1 MAVQLPTKAQILE
14 IAAEV
19 GLDLSEEDVSSFQG
33 LFQGSVDA
41 YNAVDEMPDNL
52 PEVKYPRTPGYK
64 PRGKRINTMPGM

>member
-33 LFQGSVDA
+33 LFQGSVD
-41 YNAVDEMPDNL
+41 V
-52 PEVKYPRTPGYK
+52 
-64 PRGKRINTMPGM
+64 